1 VDAADPARFELR
13 PFPLFRTAARHS
25 AGVPALL
32 SRRLKQLE
40 AEGIVARR
48 RTPSGRSWTYHLT
61 DAGKEFTPI
70 VLALGEWGQRWSRR
84 QLAEN
89 EVDLGLL
96 LWAVEQG
103 AKPDIFGDR
112 RTVIRLDLI
121 DQAEGRKYWWF
132 LNEEGKCELCL
143 EAPVHDVDLYVAA
156 TLIDIFYV
164 WRGGLPLA
172 SALTSGRLEVHG
184 AVGLCRAFPRWLG
197 LASIAH
203 VKSLRAD
210 AAILTEAYTA
220 V

>member
-1 VDAADPARFELR
+1 MALRGEDSIAELCR
-13 PFPLFRTAARHS
+13 
-25 AGVPALL
+25 
-32 SRRLKQLE
+32 K
-40 AEGIVARR
+40 EGIARR

-156 TLIDIFYV
+156 TLIDMIYV
-164 WRGGLPLA
+164 WRGDLPLA

-203 VKSLRAD
+203 VKSLRAN
-210 AAILTEAYTA
+210 AAILTEA
-220 V
+220 